1 MNVSSVRERV
11 VLWIAAAIAG
21 AVVIGGVV
29 HLVLIAV
36 TSGRPDVPVAPWVV
50 VFAEDRGPATL
61 VGQEQPDPPG
71 LPPDRRQPRGH
82 MPA

>member
-61 VGQEQPDPPG
+61 VGQEQP
-71 LPPDRRQPRGH
+71 RGH